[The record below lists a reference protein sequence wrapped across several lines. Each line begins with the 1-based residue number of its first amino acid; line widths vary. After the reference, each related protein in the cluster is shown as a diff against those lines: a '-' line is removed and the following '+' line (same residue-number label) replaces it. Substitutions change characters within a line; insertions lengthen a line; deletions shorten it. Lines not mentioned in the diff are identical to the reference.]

1 MKILFPFFLMWL
13 ITGGVFAQD
22 ASLVPGD
29 LQEFQT
35 LKSDSARCEALIH
48 ACFNS
53 SHAAPAVGVGY
64 GHQAIAMAKKGG
76 FDKLLAD
83 AHNSIGLC
91 YDAYGKADSAM
102 FHFKNSIAL
111 LEKTGF
117 HCDMAAVYANIG
129 NAQRRLGEYVASLPA
144 FTRCLE
150 IQEECGEM
158 GNRGVALQ
166 SIGSSYNS
174 LQMYDKAIEYFDA
187 AIEIEK
193 AHGIESRLGPI
204 YQSKANAYL
213 GLKRLDE
220 ATRLSKMAIK
230 SFIKSGNEYNVAYT
244 YESMAHIQLELENLD
259 SAIYYGTRALN
270 IFKGMNATMDIVYEQ
285 IFLSELMVKSL
296 DYQTAQVKLLEI
308 LPITISENLPYDRMS
323 VMELLSK
330 VSAGMGDY
338 KSAFEYQFKQMT
350 LKDSLNVDE
359 QKAELTA
366 LANKFETDKRDKQIA
381 LEQAQKAQIQ
391 TESDR
396 QKQQKY
402 FLLIGVIL
410 LSLLIMVLINRYL
423 QKQRNA
429 QKLALANVQIGKEK
443 ERAEKSERL
452 KQEFLSNMSHEIRT
466 PVNAINGLSR
476 LLLDEKHDKKTQ
488 QFLKAIN
495 HSGENLM
502 VVLNDILDLAKV
514 EAGKLDILQKPMCLA
529 DELEMIYIIYR
540 EKAAEKGL
548 NLSVDVDESIPDSFL
563 GDAARLSQ
571 VLGNLVSNAIK
582 FTEKG
587 KIELSVE
594 NSGNFNFLFSVKD
607 SGIGISPEN
616 EARIF
621 EGFEQVT
628 NTDTKPI
635 GGTGLGLTIARKL
648 VELMGG
654 KLQVQ
659 SEPGKGSDFY
669 FSLELL
675 PNDNEPEITSLI
687 PGSEM
692 EKEIHIIVA
701 EDNEYNFWVTQGY
714 LQKHLPNAAI
724 YHAKT
729 GNEVLKLLDED
740 FYDLIIMDVQMPEMD
755 GLKTTEVLR
764 KRGDKIPVVG
774 LTASVLKD
782 EQEKCLRAGMNGFV
796 QKPFKEDD
804 LTDIL
809 RKILQIHPKPNGDN
823 GQDIHRRHSDQFLKW
838 MPERLLIFEEALHQ
852 KDLETIKSISHQV
865 RPLILDNG
873 MVSLDRF
880 LVDLENVNAWDSQ
893 VEREIEKVITII
905 RTKLSEYAK
914 IER

>member
-1 MKILFPFFLMWL
+1 MKSLTALFLIWL
-13 ITGGVFAQD
+13 ISGGVFAQD
-22 ASLVPGD
+22 ASLVPGYIV
-29 LQEFQT
+29 EFQT
-35 LKSDSARCEALIH
+35 LKSDSARCVALIH

-102 FHFKNSIAL
+102 FHYNATLEL

-117 HCDMAAVYANIG
+117 NCDMAAVYANIG
-129 NAQRRLGEYVASLPA
+129 KAQRHSGEYAASLST

-187 AIEIEK
+187 AIAIEK

-244 YESMAHIQLELENLD
+244 YESMAHIQVELENLD
-259 SAIYYGTRALN
+259 SAIYYSTKALN

-285 IFLSELMVKSL
+285 IFLSEIMVKAK
-296 DYQTAQVKLLEI
+296 DYQKAQSKLLEI
-308 LPITISENLPYDRMS
+308 LPITVSENLSYDRMS

-359 QKAELTA
+359 QKAEMTA
-366 LANKFETDKRDKQIA
+366 LANKFETDKRDKQIK

-402 FLLIGVIL
+402 FLLMGIIL
-410 LSLLIMVLINRYL
+410 LSLLIIGLINRYL
-423 QKQRNA
+423 HKQRTA
-429 QKLALANVQIGKEK
+429 RELMLANVQIGKEK
-443 ERAEKSERL
+443 QRAERSERM
-452 KQEFLSNMSHEIRT
+452 KQAFLSNMSHEIRT

-476 LLLDEKHDKKTQ
+476 LLLDKKHDKKTQ
-488 QFLKAIN
+488 EFLQAIN

-502 VVLNDILDLAKV
+502 VVLNDILDVAKV
-514 EAGKLDILQKPMCLA
+514 EAGKLDIFQKPMSLA
-529 DELEMIYIIYR
+529 DELKMINIIYR

-548 NLSVDVDESIPDSFL
+548 ILTIDMDESIPGSLL
-563 GDAARLSQ
+563 GDAARLFQ

-582 FTEKG
+582 FTEIG
-587 KIELSVE
+587 TIALRVE
-594 NSGNFNFLFSVKD
+594 STGNSNFLFSVKD
-607 SGIGISPEN
+607 SGIGISAEDAN
-616 EARIF
+616 RIF
-621 EGFEQVT
+621 EGFEQV
-628 NTDTKPI
+628 NHTDARQG

-654 KLQVQ
+654 VLQLK
-659 SEPGKGSDFY
+659 SEPGNGSDFY
-669 FSLELL
+669 FSLWLL
-675 PNDNEPEITSLI
+675 PNRVLPE
-687 PGSEM
+687 M
-692 EKEIHIIVA
+692 AREISQPLSQQEFHIIVA
-701 EDNEYNFWVTQGY
+701 EDNEYNFWVIQGY
-714 LQKHLPNAAI
+714 LQKHFPNSGI
-724 YHAKT
+724 YRAKT
-729 GNEVLKLLDED
+729 GIEVLDLLDED
-740 FYDLIIMDVQMPEMD
+740 TYDFIIMDVQMPQLD
-755 GLKTTEVLR
+755 GLKTTEALR
-764 KRGDKIPVVG
+764 KRGVEIPVLG
-774 LTASVLKD
+774 LTANVLEE
-782 EQEKCLRAGMNGFV
+782 EQEKCIKAGMNGFV
-796 QKPFKEDD
+796 QKPFKEAA
-804 LTDIL
+804 LSSIL
-809 RKILQIHPKPNGDN
+809 REILELPDQPIMGLENHTHTRN
-823 GQDIHRRHSDQFLKW
+823 SEQFLKW
-838 MPERLLIFEEALHQ
+838 MPERLLKLEEALNKKELADIKFMSHQ
-852 KDLETIKSISHQV
+852 MRPLVAESGMKILDSLLIDLEKI
-865 RPLILDNG
+865 D
-873 MVSLDRF
+873 F
-880 LVDLENVNAWDSQ
+880 WDAQ
-893 VEREIEKVITII
+893 VEHDIETAIAII
-905 RTKLSEYAK
+905 RAKLHEHHITKV
-914 IER
+914 